1 MATPTATGTVD
12 FDAKAGK
19 PVQTWYQIYGD
30 LKSGVTPVVAL
41 HGGPGSTHH
50 YLLPLIDLFTLHAIP
65 VVFYDQVGNGNSTH
79 LPEKSGD
86 AAGFW
91 TEQLFLDELNNL
103 IRHLGIQDDYALL
116 GQSWGGMLA
125 ARHASKQPKGLKRLV
140 ISESPASIALFEKAA
155 KEELIAGLPADVA
168 DALLKHTAAG
178 TTDSTE
184 YKTASAIFYK
194 KHVCRLETWPAELME
209 SFVWMQKDP
218 TVYLSFYGT
227 SEFNVTGPL
236 KDWSIVDD
244 AHKINVPTL
253 LLNGKYDRV
262 TDNTVLPLFKA
273 IPNVK
278 WYTFAESSHTP
289 VLEERE
295 RYIKLV
301 AAFLKD

>member
-19 PVQTWYQIYGD
+19 PVQTWYQVYGD

-50 YLLPLIDLFTLHAIP
+50 YILPLIDLATLHAIP
-65 VVFYDQVGNGNSTH
+65 VVFYDQVGNGSSTH

-91 TEQLFLDELNNL
+91 TEQLFLDELDNL

-168 DALLKHTAAG
+168 VCVHSL
-178 TTDSTE
+178 S
-184 YKTASAIFYK
+184 Y
-194 KHVCRLETWPAELME
+194 CRLSCSIYTRPGCSHQAHGGRHDRLDGVQDRIRSLLQKARVPAGNLARRTHGKLRMDAEGPYGLPFLVSVPRQ
-209 SFVWMQKDP
+209 SFPK
-218 TVYLSFYGT
+218 SC
-227 SEFNVTGPL
+227 
-236 KDWSIVDD
+236 
-244 AHKINVPTL
+244 
-253 LLNGKYDRV
+253 
-262 TDNTVLPLFKA
+262 
-273 IPNVK
+273 
-278 WYTFAESSHTP
+278 
-289 VLEERE
+289 
-295 RYIKLV
+295 
-301 AAFLKD
+301 

>member
-12 FDAKAGK
+12 FDAKAGQ
-19 PVQTWYQIYGD
+19 PVQTWYQVYGD

-50 YLLPLIDLFTLHAIP
+50 YLLPLIDLATLHSIP
-65 VVFYDQVGNGNSTH
+65 VIFYDQIGNGNSTH

-91 TEQLFLDELNNL
+91 TEQLFLDELDNL
-103 IRHLGIQDDYALL
+103 LRHLGIQDNYALL

-155 KEELIAGLPADVA
+155 KEELIAGLPADVG
-168 DALLKHTAAG
+168 DVLLKHTQAG

-184 YKTASAIFYK
+184 YKTASAVFYK
-194 KHVCRLETWPAELME
+194 KHVCRLETWPSELLQ

-218 TVYLSFYGT
+218 TVYIAFYGP

-236 KDWSIVDD
+236 KDWSIVED

-262 TDNTVLPLFKA
+262 TDNTMLPLFKA
-273 IPNVK
+273 IPKVK

-295 RYIKLV
+295 KYIKLV